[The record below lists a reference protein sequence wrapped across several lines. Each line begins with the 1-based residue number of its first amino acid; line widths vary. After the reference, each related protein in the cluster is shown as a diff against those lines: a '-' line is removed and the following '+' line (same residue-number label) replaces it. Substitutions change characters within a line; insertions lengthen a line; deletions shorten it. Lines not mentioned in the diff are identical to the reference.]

1 MILHNVALS
10 ADGLKFTSK
19 NILPYCR
26 PSGTFVLAA
35 EQLYYGSQSV
45 IVQI

>member
-1 MILHNVALS
+1 MSPLW
-10 ADGLKFTSK
+10 GLKSISK

-35 EQLYYGSQSV
+35 EQRYYGSQLV